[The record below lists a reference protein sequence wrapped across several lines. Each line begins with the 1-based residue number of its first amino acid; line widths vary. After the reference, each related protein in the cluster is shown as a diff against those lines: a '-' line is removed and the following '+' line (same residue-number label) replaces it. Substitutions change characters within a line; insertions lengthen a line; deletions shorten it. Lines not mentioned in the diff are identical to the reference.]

1 MIEFHCSND
10 DVRNLLE
17 DYWKNEEI
25 GNFAYTQKYLLSKY
39 GFKTPTTLEN
49 IIKKN
54 GYGFINQEKY
64 LCPKCR
70 TPHKFLTRNDLKSFN
85 KRYSNI
91 CKDCEVKQTEKRLI
105 SIFNSCKEP
114 TLRFNKIYN
123 SNLNNKY
130 SEEYN
135 GVLENLEYGELI
147 YLYVILTYCKPN
159 CFGKLGAKKF
169 PLFLHGEFYDDNQ
182 YLVSLSEKSLVF
194 YTLGIS
200 ALEYISSI
208 NFYQSYYKNELSLE
222 TKEILSEFKGKKTD
236 FFNIIFKPK
245 GHNLKQYENFILK
258 QINSYKLDLTALDNL
273 SIFLK
278 NRRKM
283 EVLFLSSVVEY
294 NTEFKLIRDNG
305 TDFKFEVLQNSY
317 NLKEIYGYFNL
328 SVNSALYKLDT
339 LPDKQRKY
347 LKNKIY
353 TNIFKS
359 EKEKVFFK
367 KNLPRNYQKSSF
379 LRFIEEYFEL
389 GCVWEDVPV
398 DEFIKI
404 FFSKLKELDKINI

>member
-10 DVRNLLE
+10 NVRNLLE

-70 TPHKFLTRNDLKSFN
+70 KPHKFLTRNDLKSFN

-91 CKDCEVKQTEKRLI
+91 CKGCEVKQTEERLI

-123 SNLNNKY
+123 ANLNNKY

-147 YLYVILTYCKPN
+147 YLYVILNYHKPN
-159 CFGKLGAKKF
+159 FFGKLGAKKF
-169 PLFLHGEFYDDNQ
+169 PLFLHGEFYDNNK
-182 YLVSLSEKSLVF
+182 YLVSLSKKSLLF

-200 ALEYISSI
+200 SLENISSI

-245 GHNLKQYENFILK
+245 GYNLKQYENFLLK
-258 QINSYKLDLTALDNL
+258 QINSYKLDLKTLDDL
-273 SIFLK
+273 SVFLK

-283 EVLFLSSVVEY
+283 EILFLSSVVEY
-294 NTEFKLIRDNG
+294 NTEFKLLRDNG
-305 TDFKFEVLQNSY
+305 TDSKFEVLKDLY
-317 NLKEIYGYFNL
+317 NLKEIYGYYNL

-339 LPDKQRKY
+339 LPDNQRKF

-359 EKEKVFFK
+359 GKERVFFK
-367 KNLPRNYQKSSF
+367 KDLPRNYQKSSF
-379 LRFIEEYFEL
+379 LKFIEEYYEL
-389 GCVWEDVPV
+389 DCVWEEVSV
-398 DEFIKI
+398 NKFIEI
-404 FFSKLKELDKINI
+404 FFHKLENLKILI

>member
-1 MIEFHCSND
+1 MIEFYCSND
-10 DVRNLLE
+10 DVRNLVE
-17 DYWKNEEI
+17 DYWKSSELR
-25 GNFAYTQKYLLSKY
+25 NFVYTQKYLLSKY
-39 GFKTPTTLEN
+39 SFKTSTALET

-54 GYGFINQEKY
+54 GYGFINQEQY

-70 TPHKFLTRNDLKSFN
+70 KPHKFLTRNDLKSFN

-91 CKDCEVKQTEKRLI
+91 CKDCEVKNTEERLI
-105 SIFNSCKEP
+105 SAFNLCKEP

-123 SNLNNKY
+123 ANLNNKY
-130 SEEYN
+130 SEDYD
-135 GVLENLEYGELI
+135 GILENLEYIELI
-147 YLYVILTYCKPN
+147 YLYVILTHNKPN
-159 CFGKLGAKKF
+159 YFGKLGAKKF
-169 PLFLHGEFYDDNQ
+169 LLFLHGEYYENNK
-182 YLVSLSEKSLVF
+182 YLKSLSRKSLLF
-194 YTLGIS
+194 YTLGLP
-200 ALEYISSI
+200 ALESMSYIS
-208 NFYQSYYKNELSLE
+208 FYQSFYKNDLSLE

-245 GHNLKQYENFILK
+245 GHNLKQYENFLLK
-258 QINSYKLDLTALDNL
+258 QINSYKLDLTTLDNL
-273 SIFLK
+273 SFFLK

-283 EVLFLSSVVEY
+283 EILFLSDVVEY
-294 NTEFKLIRDNG
+294 NTEFKLLRDNG
-305 TDFKFEVLQNSY
+305 TDFKFEALQGSY
-317 NLKEIYGYFNL
+317 NLKEIYGYYNL

-339 LPDKQRKY
+339 LPDNQRKF

-367 KNLPRNYQKSSF
+367 KDLPRNYQKSSF